1 MNIEAKNRVNMEDRS
16 RASQPSGFVL
26 MESSLLSYPPVLR
39 TFWSWSMRAFVPI
52 PRFNWKIWTLLR
64 QLTAQLFWIVH
75 NLCKGVDKY
84 VPCSVTLLPW
94 YKWAATPKVI
104 QYSELEGS
112 RQCHLHD
119 HVWPSVTLSNII
131 EEDRQWS
138 LCTIAEQPS
147 VTFLPRTWYETNR
160 HFALFELNLYIKI
173 LIIFY

>member
-1 MNIEAKNRVNMEDRS
+1 MLHN
-16 RASQPSGFVL
+16 PLVL
-26 MESSLLSYPPVLR
+26 FWWNLPYCPIPPVLR

-84 VPCSVTLLPW
+84 VPCSVTLLSR

-104 QYSELEGS
+104 QYPELEGS

-119 HVWPSVTLSNII
+119 YVWPSVTLSNII
-131 EEDRQWS
+131 EEGHQWS

-147 VTFLPRTWYETNR
+147 VTFLPWTWYETNR
-160 HFALFELNLYIKI
+160 HLPYLNSIYIQLWQLVYQKNAKQLLFSW
-173 LIIFY
+173 F